1 MTPEVF
7 AEHKVVIGSLLSLHS
22 NNQLPHAVLITSGS
36 GVGLASAASSL
47 CATLLCK
54 RDGAEPCGECTS
66 CSRVS
71 AGTHGDY
78 RWMEVAEGKASIGVD
93 QIRDAGDFVTKTSG
107 YGSQKILVISEAEK
121 MTTGASNALLKTLE
135 EPQGNSF
142 IVLLSQ
148 RSWLLPATIRSRCQ
162 TWRLPAL
169 KAASSIDHLRAA
181 GVSIP
186 SDISGNDRAL
196 ERLVL
201 SAVDG
206 KAEARSIVTNMVEEM
221 LSTDMSVAD
230 ASAVLQGLELT
241 DSVEA
246 VALAL
251 EERLSNQTAAN
262 DSLIALL
269 QLHRAIAAVLQ
280 RLRNGAVPAK
290 ESTCYEIASLIAK
303 ARRDDVAAINRS
315 LVVMGAPT

>member
-1 MTPEVF
+1 MMPDVF
-7 AEHKVVIGSLLSLHS
+7 SEHKTTIGNLLSLHT
-22 NNQLPHAVLITSGS
+22 NNQLPHAILITSVS
-36 GVGLASAASSL
+36 GVGLARVASSL
-47 CATLLCK
+47 CATLLCE
-54 RDGAEPCGECTS
+54 RDGEEACGECSS

-78 RWMEVAEGKASIGVD
+78 RWVEIAEGKASIGVD
-93 QIRDAGDFVTKTSG
+93 QIREAGDFVTKTAG
-107 YGSQKILVISEAEK
+107 YGSQKILVIADAEK

-148 RSWLLPATIRSRCQ
+148 RTWLLPATIRSRCQ

-169 KAASSIDHLRAA
+169 KAASSIDHLHTA
-181 GVSIP
+181 GIAIP
-186 SDISGNDRAL
+186 SEISENERAL

-201 SAVDG
+201 SVADG
-206 KAEARSIVTNMVEEM
+206 KAESRSVVMNMVEAM

-230 ASAVLQGLELT
+230 ASGVLQGFELT

-251 EERLSNQTAAN
+251 EERLSNQAAGSS
-262 DSLIALL
+262 SLIALL
-269 QLHRAIAAVLQ
+269 QLHRAIASLLQ
-280 RLRNGAVPAK
+280 RLRNGAVPAR
-290 ESTCYEIASLIAK
+290 ESTCYEIASLIGK
-303 ARRDDVAAINRS
+303 ARRDDVAGINRS
-315 LVVMGAPT
+315 LEVMGA

>member
-1 MTPEVF
+1 MMPDVF
-7 AEHKVVIGSLLSLHS
+7 SEHKVVIGSLLSLHS
-22 NNQLPHAVLITSGS
+22 DNELPHAVLITSVS
-36 GVGLASAASSL
+36 GVGLTGAAGSL
-47 CATLLCK
+47 CATLLCEK
-54 RDGAEPCGECTS
+54 DGDEPCGECSS

-78 RWMEVAEGKASIGVD
+78 RWLKVAEGKTSIGVD
-93 QIRDAGDFVTKTSG
+93 QIREAGDFITKTAG
-107 YGSQKILVISEAEK
+107 YGSQKILVISDAEK

-135 EPQGNSF
+135 EPQGNAL

-148 RSWLLPATIRSRCQ
+148 RTWLLPATIRSRCQ

-169 KAASSIDHLRAA
+169 QATSSIDHLRAA
-181 GVSIP
+181 GIAVP

-201 SAVDG
+201 SVVDG
-206 KAEARSIVTNMVEEM
+206 KAEARAIVINMVEAM
-221 LSTDMSVAD
+221 LSADMSVAE
-230 ASAVLQGLELT
+230 ASGVLQGFELT

-246 VALAL
+246 VAVAV
-251 EERLSNQTAAN
+251 EEQLSNQAAQN
-262 DSLIALL
+262 GSLIALV
-269 QLHRAIAAVLQ
+269 QLHRAIASLLQ

-290 ESTCYEIASLIAK
+290 ESACYEIASLIAK

-315 LVVMGAPT
+315 LELMGA

>member
-1 MTPEVF
+1 MTLDVF
-7 AEHKVVIGSLLSLHS
+7 SEHRAVIGNLLSVHT
-22 NNQLPHAVLITSGS
+22 NNQLPHAVLITSVS
-36 GVGLASAASSL
+36 GVGLASVASSL
-47 CATLLCK
+47 CATLLCE
-54 RDGAEPCGECTS
+54 RDNDSPCGDCSS
-66 CSRVS
+66 CGRVS

-78 RWMEVAEGKASIGVD
+78 RWVEVAEGKASIGVD
-93 QIRDAGDFVTKTSG
+93 QIREAGDFVTKTAG
-107 YGSQKILVISEAEK
+107 YGSQKILVISDAEK

-135 EPQGNSF
+135 EPQGNSLL
-142 IVLLSQ
+142 VLLSQ
-148 RSWLLPATIRSRCQ
+148 RTWLLPATIRSRCQ

-181 GVSIP
+181 GVVVP
-186 SDISGNDRAL
+186 SEITENDRAL

-201 SAVDG
+201 SVDDG
-206 KAEARSIVTNMVEEM
+206 KAKSRSVVMNMVEAM

-230 ASAVLQGLELT
+230 ASGVLQGFELT

-251 EERLSNQTAAN
+251 EERLSTQATGSS
-262 DSLIALL
+262 SLIALL
-269 QLHRAIAAVLQ
+269 QLHRAIASLLQ

-315 LVVMGAPT
+315 LEVMGA

>member
-1 MTPEVF
+1 MMLDVF
-7 AEHKVVIGSLLSLHS
+7 SEHKTTIGNLLSLHT
-22 NNQLPHAVLITSGS
+22 NNQLPHAILITSVS
-36 GVGLASAASSL
+36 GVGLARVASSL
-47 CATLLCK
+47 CATLLCE
-54 RDGAEPCGECTS
+54 RDGEEACGECSS

-78 RWMEVAEGKASIGVD
+78 RWVEIAEGKASIGVD
-93 QIRDAGDFVTKTSG
+93 QIREAGDFVTKTAG
-107 YGSQKILVISEAEK
+107 YGSQKILVIADAEK

-148 RSWLLPATIRSRCQ
+148 RTWLLPATIRSRCQ

-169 KAASSIDHLRAA
+169 KAASSIDHLRTA
-181 GVSIP
+181 GIAIP
-186 SDISGNDRAL
+186 SEISENERAL

-201 SAVDG
+201 SVADG
-206 KAEARSIVTNMVEEM
+206 KAESRSVVMNMVEAM

-230 ASAVLQGLELT
+230 ASGVLQGFELT
-241 DSVEA
+241 DSVES

-251 EERLSNQTAAN
+251 EERLSNQAAGSS
-262 DSLIALL
+262 SLIALL
-269 QLHRAIAAVLQ
+269 QLHRAIASLLQ
-280 RLRNGAVPAK
+280 RLRNGAVPAR

-303 ARRDDVAAINRS
+303 ARRDDVAGINRS
-315 LVVMGAPT
+315 LEVMGA

>member
-1 MTPEVF
+1 MMLDVF
-7 AEHKVVIGSLLSLHS
+7 SEHKTTIGNLLSLHT
-22 NNQLPHAVLITSGS
+22 NNQLPHAILITSVS
-36 GVGLASAASSL
+36 GVGLARVASSL
-47 CATLLCK
+47 CATLLCE
-54 RDGAEPCGECTS
+54 RDGEEACGECSS

-78 RWMEVAEGKASIGVD
+78 RWVEIAEGKASIGVD
-93 QIRDAGDFVTKTSG
+93 QIREAGDFVTKTAG
-107 YGSQKILVISEAEK
+107 YGSQKILVIADAEK

-148 RSWLLPATIRSRCQ
+148 RTWLLPATIRSRCQ

-169 KAASSIDHLRAA
+169 KAASSIDHLRTA
-181 GVSIP
+181 GIAIP
-186 SDISGNDRAL
+186 SEISENERAL

-201 SAVDG
+201 SVADE
-206 KAEARSIVTNMVEEM
+206 KAESRSVVMNMVEAM

-230 ASAVLQGLELT
+230 ASGVLQGFELT

-246 VALAL
+246 VVLAL
-251 EERLSNQTAAN
+251 EERLSNQAAGSS
-262 DSLIALL
+262 SLIALL
-269 QLHRAIAAVLQ
+269 QLHRAIASLLQ
-280 RLRNGAVPAK
+280 RLRNGAVPAR

-303 ARRDDVAAINRS
+303 ARRDDVAGINRS
-315 LVVMGAPT
+315 LEVMGA

>member
-1 MTPEVF
+1 MKLDVF
-7 AEHKVVIGSLLSLHS
+7 SEHKVITGSLLSLHS
-22 NNQLPHAVLITSGS
+22 TNQLPHAVLITSVS
-36 GVGLASAASSL
+36 GVGLTSAASSL
-47 CATLLCK
+47 CATLLCE
-54 RDGAEPCGECTS
+54 RDGDEPCGQCGS

-78 RWMEVAEGKASIGVD
+78 RWVEVVEGRAIIGVD
-93 QIRDAGDFVTKTSG
+93 QIREAGDFVTKTAG
-107 YGSQKILVISEAEK
+107 YGSQKILVISKAEK

-135 EPQGNSF
+135 EPQGNSL

-148 RSWLLPATIRSRCQ
+148 RTWLLPATIRSRCQ

-169 KAASSIDHLRAA
+169 KSASSIDYLRAA
-181 GVSIP
+181 GVAVP
-186 SDISGNDRAL
+186 SEISGNDRAL

-201 SAVDG
+201 SFADG
-206 KAEARSIVTNMVEEM
+206 KAEAHSIVIKMVEAM

-230 ASAVLQGLELT
+230 ASGVLQGFELT

-251 EERLSNQTAAN
+251 EERLSNQTAKSS
-262 DSLIALL
+262 SLIALL
-269 QLHRAIAAVLQ
+269 QLHRAIASLLQ

-303 ARRDDVAAINRS
+303 ARRDDVAAIDRS
-315 LVVMGAPT
+315 LEVMGA

>member
-1 MTPEVF
+1 MLDVF
-7 AEHKVVIGSLLSLHS
+7 SEHKAVIGNLLSLHT
-22 NNQLPHAVLITSGS
+22 NNQLPHAVLITSVS

-47 CATLLCK
+47 CAMLLCE
-54 RDGAEPCGECTS
+54 RDNDSPCGDCSS
-66 CSRVS
+66 CGRVS

-78 RWMEVAEGKASIGVD
+78 RWVEVAEGKASIGVD
-93 QIRDAGDFVTKTSG
+93 QIREAGNFVTKTAG
-107 YGSQKILVISEAEK
+107 YGSQKILVISDAEK
-121 MTTGASNALLKTLE
+121 MTAGASNALLKTLE
-135 EPQGNSF
+135 EPQGNSLL
-142 IVLLSQ
+142 VLLSQ
-148 RSWLLPATIRSRCQ
+148 RTWLLPATIRSRCQ

-169 KAASSIDHLRAA
+169 KAASSIDHLCAA
-181 GVSIP
+181 GVAVP
-186 SDISGNDRAL
+186 SEITENDRAL

-201 SAVDG
+201 SVVDG
-206 KAEARSIVTNMVEEM
+206 KAESRSVVMNMVQAM

-230 ASAVLQGLELT
+230 ASGVLQSFELT

-251 EERLSNQTAAN
+251 EERLSNQAAGSS
-262 DSLIALL
+262 SLIALL
-269 QLHRAIAAVLQ
+269 QLHRAIASLLQ

-315 LVVMGAPT
+315 LEVMGA

>member
-1 MTPEVF
+1 MLDVF
-7 AEHKVVIGSLLSLHS
+7 SEHKVVIGNLLSLHT
-22 NNQLPHAVLITSGS
+22 NNQLPHAALITSVS
-36 GVGLASAASSL
+36 GVGLASVASSL
-47 CATLLCK
+47 CATLLCEL
-54 RDGAEPCGECTS
+54 DNDSPCGECSS

-78 RWMEVAEGKASIGVD
+78 RWVELSEGKASIGVD
-93 QIRDAGDFVTKTSG
+93 QIREAGDFVTKTAG
-107 YGSQKILVISEAEK
+107 YGSQKILVISDAEK
-121 MTTGASNALLKTLE
+121 MTAGASNALLKTLE
-135 EPQGNSF
+135 EPQGNSL

-148 RSWLLPATIRSRCQ
+148 RTWLLPATIRSRCQ

-169 KAASSIDHLRAA
+169 TAASSIDHLRAA
-181 GVSIP
+181 GVAVP
-186 SDISGNDRAL
+186 SGISGNDRAL

-201 SAVDG
+201 WVIDG
-206 KAEARSIVTNMVEEM
+206 KTEARAVVMNMVEAM

-230 ASAVLQGLELT
+230 ASGVLQGFELT

-251 EERLSNQTAAN
+251 EERLSNQTAKSS
-262 DSLIALL
+262 SLIALL
-269 QLHRAIAAVLQ
+269 QLHRAIASLLQ

-303 ARRDDVAAINRS
+303 ARRDDVAAIDRS
-315 LVVMGAPT
+315 LEVMGA

>member
-1 MTPEVF
+1 MMLDVF
-7 AEHKVVIGSLLSLHS
+7 SEHKVVIGNLLSLHT
-22 NNQLPHAVLITSGS
+22 NNQLPHAVLITSVS
-36 GVGLASAASSL
+36 GVGLTSAASSL
-47 CATLLCK
+47 CATLLCE
-54 RDGAEPCGECTS
+54 RNGDEPCGECSS

-78 RWMEVAEGKASIGVD
+78 RWLEVSEGKASIGVD
-93 QIRDAGDFVTKTSG
+93 QIREAGDFVTKTAG
-107 YGSQKILVISEAEK
+107 YGSQKILVISDAEK

-148 RSWLLPATIRSRCQ
+148 RTWLLPATIRSRCQ

-169 KAASSIDHLRAA
+169 EAASSTDYLRAA
-181 GVSIP
+181 GITVP

-201 SAVDG
+201 SVVDG
-206 KAEARSIVTNMVEEM
+206 KAEARSIVMNMVEAM

-230 ASAVLQGLELT
+230 ASGVLQGFELT

-246 VALAL
+246 IAVAL
-251 EERLSNQTAAN
+251 EERLSHQAAESG
-262 DSLIALL
+262 SLVALL
-269 QLHRAIAAVLQ
+269 QLHRAIAALLQ
-280 RLRNGAVPAK
+280 RLRNGSVPAK

-303 ARRDDVAAINRS
+303 ARRDDVVAINQS
-315 LVVMGAPT
+315 LEVMGA

>member
-1 MTPEVF
+1 MMPDVF
-7 AEHKVVIGSLLSLHS
+7 SEHKVVIGNLLSLHLD
-22 NNQLPHAVLITSGS
+22 NQLPHAVLITSGS

-54 RDGAEPCGECTS
+54 GDAAEPCGECTS
-66 CSRVS
+66 CSRVA

-78 RWMEVAEGKASIGVD
+78 RWVAVAEGKASIGID
-93 QIRDAGDFVTKTSG
+93 QIREVGDFVTKTSG
-107 YGSQKILVISEAEK
+107 YGSQKILVISDAEK

-142 IVLLSQ
+142 IILLSQ

-169 KAASSIDHLRAA
+169 KAASSMDHLRAA

-186 SDISGNDRAL
+186 SGISGNERAL

-201 SAVDG
+201 SVVDG
-206 KAEARSIVTNMVEEM
+206 KAEARSIVTNMIEGM

-269 QLHRAIAAVLQ
+269 QLHRAIAALLQ

>member
-1 MTPEVF
+1 MLDVF
-7 AEHKVVIGSLLSLHS
+7 SEHKVVIGNLLSLHT
-22 NNQLPHAVLITSGS
+22 NNQLPHAALITSVS
-36 GVGLASAASSL
+36 GVGLASVASSL
-47 CATLLCK
+47 CATLLCE
-54 RDGAEPCGECTS
+54 RDNGSPCGECRS

-78 RWMEVAEGKASIGVD
+78 RWVELSEGKASIGVD
-93 QIRDAGDFVTKTSG
+93 QIREAGDFVTKTAG
-107 YGSQKILVISEAEK
+107 YGSQKILVISDAEK
-121 MTTGASNALLKTLE
+121 MTAGASNALLKTLE
-135 EPQGNSF
+135 EPQGNSL

-148 RSWLLPATIRSRCQ
+148 RTWLLPATIRSRCQ

-169 KAASSIDHLRAA
+169 TAASSIDHLRAA
-181 GVSIP
+181 GVAVP
-186 SDISGNDRAL
+186 SGISGNDRAL

-201 SAVDG
+201 WVIDG
-206 KAEARSIVTNMVEEM
+206 KAEARAVVMNMVEAM

-230 ASAVLQGLELT
+230 ASRVLQGFELT

-251 EERLSNQTAAN
+251 EERLSNQTAKSS
-262 DSLIALL
+262 SLIALL
-269 QLHRAIAAVLQ
+269 QLHRAIASLLQ

-303 ARRDDVAAINRS
+303 ARRDDVAAIDRS
-315 LVVMGAPT
+315 LEVMGA

>member
-1 MTPEVF
+1 MMLDVF
-7 AEHKVVIGSLLSLHS
+7 SEHKTTIGNLLSLHT
-22 NNQLPHAVLITSGS
+22 NNQLPHAILITSVS
-36 GVGLASAASSL
+36 GVGLARVASSL
-47 CATLLCK
+47 CATLLCE
-54 RDGAEPCGECTS
+54 RDGEEACGECSS

-78 RWMEVAEGKASIGVD
+78 RWVEIAEGKASIGVD
-93 QIRDAGDFVTKTSG
+93 QIREAGDFVTKTAG
-107 YGSQKILVISEAEK
+107 YGSQKILVIADAEK

-148 RSWLLPATIRSRCQ
+148 RTWLLPATIRSRCQ

-169 KAASSIDHLRAA
+169 KAASSIDHLRTA
-181 GVSIP
+181 GIAIP
-186 SDISGNDRAL
+186 SEISENERAL

-201 SAVDG
+201 SVADE
-206 KAEARSIVTNMVEEM
+206 KAESRSVVMNMVEAM

-230 ASAVLQGLELT
+230 ASGVLQGFELT
-241 DSVEA
+241 DSVES

-251 EERLSNQTAAN
+251 EERLSNQAAGSS
-262 DSLIALL
+262 SLIALL
-269 QLHRAIAAVLQ
+269 QLHRAIASLLQ
-280 RLRNGAVPAK
+280 RLRNGAVPAR

-303 ARRDDVAAINRS
+303 ARRDDVAGINRS
-315 LVVMGAPT
+315 LEVMGA

>member
-1 MTPEVF
+1 MTLDVF
-7 AEHKVVIGSLLSLHS
+7 SEHKVVIGNLLSLDT
-22 NNQLPHAVLITSGS
+22 NNQLPHAALITSVS
-36 GVGLASAASSL
+36 GVGLESVASSL
-47 CATLLCK
+47 CATLLCE
-54 RDGAEPCGECTS
+54 RDNDLPCGECSS

-78 RWMEVAEGKASIGVD
+78 RWVEVAEGKASIGVD
-93 QIRDAGDFVTKTSG
+93 QIREAGDFVTKTAG
-107 YGSQKILVISEAEK
+107 YGSQKILVISDAEK
-121 MTTGASNALLKTLE
+121 MTAGASNALLKTLE

-148 RSWLLPATIRSRCQ
+148 RTWLLPATIRSRCQ

-169 KAASSIDHLRAA
+169 TAASSIHHLRAA
-181 GVSIP
+181 GVAVP
-186 SDISGNDRAL
+186 SGISGNDRAL
-196 ERLVL
+196 ERLV
-201 SAVDG
+201 AWVIDG
-206 KAEARSIVTNMVEEM
+206 KAEARAVVMNMVEAM
-221 LSTDMSVAD
+221 LSSDMSVAD
-230 ASAVLQGLELT
+230 ASGVLQGFELT

-251 EERLSNQTAAN
+251 EERLSNQTAKSS
-262 DSLIALL
+262 SLIALL
-269 QLHRAIAAVLQ
+269 QLHRAIASLLQ

-315 LVVMGAPT
+315 LEVMGA